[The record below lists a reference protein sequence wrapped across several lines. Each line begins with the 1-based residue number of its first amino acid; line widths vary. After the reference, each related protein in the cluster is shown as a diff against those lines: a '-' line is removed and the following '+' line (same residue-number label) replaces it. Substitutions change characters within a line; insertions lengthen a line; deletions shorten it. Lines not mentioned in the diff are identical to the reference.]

1 MIIDCHTHAW
11 RKWPY
16 NPPVPDHNSRGQ
28 VEQLLWEMD
37 RNKVDKAVL
46 VCARID
52 YNPDNNDYV
61 YDCVQKY
68 PDRLIQFAD
77 VDCSWTE
84 TYHQSGSA
92 QRLAESAN
100 RYNLVGFTHYLRSD
114 YDWFDSAEG
123 ISFFETAADLKLV
136 ASLALGASWQPFLR
150 QLAKRFPSVIFLCH
164 HMGGAKSS
172 VSPPYS
178 DFDQILKSAELPNIY
193 IKLSG
198 FHYASSIS
206 WDYPYSDTLWMV
218 QKLYHYY
225 GPDRLCWASDY
236 PPVQVHMTYQQSLE
250 VVRKHCQFFS
260 KNDLNLVLGGN
271 IQRILNQAGE

>member
-52 YNPDNNDYV
+52 HNPDNNDYV
-61 YDCVQKY
+61 YDCVQKH

-100 RYNLVGFTHYLRSD
+100 RYNLVGFTHYLRND

-123 ISFFETAADLKLV
+123 ISFFETAAELKLI

-206 WDYPYSDTLWMV
+206 WDYPYSDTLWMA

-236 PPVQVHMTYQQSLE
+236 PPVRAHMTYQQSLE

-260 KNDLNLVLGGN
+260 KNDLDLVLGGN
-271 IQRILNQAGE
+271 IQRILNQAGK